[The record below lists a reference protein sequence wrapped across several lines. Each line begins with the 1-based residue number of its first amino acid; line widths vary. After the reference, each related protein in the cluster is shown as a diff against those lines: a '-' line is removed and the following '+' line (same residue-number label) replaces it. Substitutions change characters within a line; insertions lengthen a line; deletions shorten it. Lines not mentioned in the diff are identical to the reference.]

1 MGLKRRIIHKGT
13 RGLEISE
20 RQQRVNSAIS
30 KIRYK
35 VERTFGSMHRWF
47 GSGIA
52 RYVGLP
58 KTHAQHIMES
68 IAYNLYRIPGIIVS
82 DCIR

>member
-1 MGLKRRIIHKGT
+1 MGLKRRIMHKGT

-20 RQQRVNSAIS
+20 RQQRVNIAIS

-47 GSGIA
+47 GAGIA
-52 RYVGLP
+52 RYVGLS
-58 KTHAQHIMES
+58 KTHAQHILES
-68 IAYNLYRIPGIIVS
+68 IAYNLYRTPGIIAS
-82 DCIR
+82 NSIR